1 MAIGI
6 KVKVEGVWKFG
17 TPLVKV
23 NNTWKTVIKIY
34 VKVDGVWREAIY

>member
-6 KVKVEGVWKFG
+6 KVKAGVWKSG

-23 NNTWKTVIKIY
+23 NNTWKAVNKLYI
-34 VKVDGVWREAIY
+34 KVDGVWQVVIY